1 MYAILS
7 TVIDIVRLLRPI
19 FGILASFYYVYGLLG
34 MQLFANKIRIDSFD
48 RLNRTSPEQF
58 CGTYEQL
65 NYWPINFND
74 FYSSLVVLWDIM
86 VINNWQVIIEAYV
99 NVTNE

>member
-1 MYAILS
+1 MTPNLSDDRKKTKMKYNFKTNQVMYAILS
-7 TVIDIVRLLRPI
+7 TVIDIVRSLRPI
-19 FGILASFYYVYGLLG
+19 FGILASFYYVYGLFG

-48 RLNRTSPEQF
+48 RLNRTSPEQY

-74 FYSSLVVLWDIM
+74 F
-86 VINNWQVIIEAYV
+86 
-99 NVTNE
+99 